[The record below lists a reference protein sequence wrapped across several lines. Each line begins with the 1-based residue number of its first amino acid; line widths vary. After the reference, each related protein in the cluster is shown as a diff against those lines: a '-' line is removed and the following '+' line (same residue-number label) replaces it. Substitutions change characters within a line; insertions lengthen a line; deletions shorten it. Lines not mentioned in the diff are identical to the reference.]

1 MTKMT
6 FTHETAT
13 NEWLKYANNLD
24 EATIT
29 DDTRSEDC
37 IATLHGC
44 SHARVIM
51 VTALPGHPH
60 KRSTHDLVQTTP
72 HDARARLIV

>member
-1 MTKMT
+1 VTAPRNAMTTMT

-29 DDTRSEDC
+29 DDARSKAC

-60 KRSTHDLVQTTP
+60 KRSTHDLA
-72 HDARARLIV
+72 H